1 MSKTKDKKKEMAKK
15 MKSNMGVYEKD
26 TAPENESVK
35 YNPKGEVENE
45 SRGKGK
51 KMPEKDEKESNKR

>member
-15 MKSNMGVYEKD
+15 MRSNESGASGAKE
-26 TAPENESVK
+26 APENESVK

-45 SRGKGK
+45 SRGKMK
-51 KMPEKDEKESNKR
+51 KMPEKSEKERK